1 MKMEEYLTKMKKLSD
16 KLKLAGNPISMSD
29 LTIQTLNGLDA
40 DYNPIVVKLS
50 DQDSLTWVDLQAQ
63 LLAFESRLE
72 QLNNITNLTLNA
84 SVNVVNKAEY
94 KGNKFNTNSWKGSN
108 FRGSRGGRGRGRNY
122 KPTCQVCNKV
132 GHTALNCDHRFD
144 KFYSGSNSSADGNKH
159 SAFLASPHFT
169 QYYDWYF
176 DSGASNHVAHHT
188 DKFQDLTEHN
198 DITKNLLSI
207 SKFTADNNIFVEF
220 DVDCCFVKDKLTGKC
235 DGGGEFKP
243 VQKCALEAGIQFR
256 MSCPY
261 TSQQNGRAERK
272 HRHIA
277 ELGLTLLAQA
287 NMPLSFWWEAFS
299 TAVYLINRPYN
310 KHKLQFHTTR
320 CVFLGYNNSHKG
332 YKCLNSHGKTFISR
346 HVVFNEN
353 HFPFHDGFLNTRK
366 PLQELIEIPSSSFPL
381 FPAGSP
387 NTDMTSR
394 NETITN
400 SNHEAPPL
408 ATTQIE
414 RSNNP
419 SSTAE
424 DNSAENE
431 ALPDHTLQENITITE
446 RNGGTNSA
454 ETRAEVDSVP
464 DRIETSSHQ
473 IWTRSKAGIHKP
485 KLPYIGVT
493 ETMLEEMEPR
503 NTKEALTRPQW
514 KTAMNTE
521 FQDLTEHNDITKN
534 LLSISKLTAD
544 NNIFVEFDVDCC
556 FVKDKLTGK
565 VLLRGKLK
573 DGLYQL
579 SESSPQ
585 SKDSSGLDYE
595 ETFSPVVKASTVR
608 IILSIDVHLNWD
620 IRQLDINNAFLN
632 GYLKETVFMRQPEG
646 FSDPTKPHHICKLS
660 KAIYGMKQAP
670 RAWFDRLRTALLNWG
685 FQNTKSDSSLF
696 FLRGVDHTTF
706 LLIYVDDIIITGSND
721 KFLEAFIKQLNI
733 VFSLKDLGQLH
744 YFLRIEVQRDA
755 SGLYMKQSK
764 YIKDLLR
771 KFKMENVTACPTPM
785 VTGRQFTIEGEP
797 MTDPTLFKQAMGALQ
812 YLINTRPD
820 IAFSV
825 NKLRTI
831 DHCLHIKPS
840 TDLDIT
846 GYSDADWATSIDDRK
861 SVAGQCVFLGETL
874 VSWSSRKQKVVSR
887 SSTESEYRALA
898 DLAAEIT
905 WVSSLLQEL
914 KLPQLRKPVLWC
926 DNLSAKALASNPVM
940 HARSKHIEIDVH
952 YIRDKVLQNEITIA
966 YVPSTDQ
973 IANCLTKA
981 LTHSRF
987 NQLRDKL
994 GVIISPTSLRGSV
1007 REQNP

>member
-1 MKMEEYLTKMKKLSD
+1 MAKCTFYL
-16 KLKLAGNPISMSD
+16 LKSSFSHAQELLELVHTDVWGPSPINSNYGFKYYVHFIDDCSRF
-29 LTIQTLNGLDA
+29 
-40 DYNPIVVKLS
+40 
-50 DQDSLTWVDLQAQ
+50 TWIFPL
-63 LLAFESRLE
+63 
-72 QLNNITNLTLNA
+72 
-84 SVNVVNKAEY
+84 
-94 KGNKFNTNSWKGSN
+94 
-108 FRGSRGGRGRGRNY
+108 
-122 KPTCQVCNKV
+122 
-132 GHTALNCDHRFD
+132 
-144 KFYSGSNSSADGNKH
+144 KH
-159 SAFLASPHFT
+159 KSETVHAFT
-169 QYYDWYF
+169 QF
-176 DSGASNHVAHHT
+176 KTMA
-188 DKFQDLTEHN
+188 E
-198 DITKNLLSI
+198 NLLNKKI
-207 SKFTADNNIFVEF
+207 KIIQ
-220 DVDCCFVKDKLTGKC
+220 C

-299 TAVYLINRPYN
+299 TAVYLINRLPSTINQIECPYTVLYKKEPDYSALKPFGCACYPCLRPFN

-320 CVFLGYNNSHKG
+320 CVFIGYSNSHKG

-366 PLQELIEIPSSSFPL
+366 PLQELTEIPSSCFPL
-381 FPAGSP
+381 FPAGSSGS
-387 NTDMTSR
+387 D
-394 NETITN
+394 
-400 SNHEAPPL
+400 HEAPPL
-408 ATTQIE
+408 NATQIE
-414 RSNNP
+414 RNNNP
-419 SSTAE
+419 LSTAE
-424 DNSAENE
+424 DNSTANE
-431 ALPDHTLQENITITE
+431 APTDQTLEENITTTE
-446 RNGGTNSA
+446 RNGGTDSV
-454 ETRAEVDSVP
+454 ETRAEPGSIP
-464 DRIETSSHQ
+464 AGNETSSNQ

-493 ETMLEEMEPR
+493 ETTLEEIEPR
-503 NTKEALTRPQW
+503 NTKEALARPQW
-514 KTAMNTE
+514 KTAMESE
-521 FQDLTEHNDITKN
+521 FQALISNHTWTLVPYTGQENIIDSKWVFKTKYKADG
-534 LLSISKLTAD
+534 SIERRKARLVAKGFQQTA
-544 NNIFVEFDVDCC
+544 
-556 FVKDKLTGK
+556 
-565 VLLRGKLK
+565 
-573 DGLYQL
+573 
-579 SESSPQ
+579 
-585 SKDSSGLDYE
+585 GLDYE

-608 IILSIDVHLNWD
+608 IILSIAVHLNWD

-632 GYLKETVFMRQPEG
+632 GHLKETVFMHQPEG
-646 FSDPTKPHHICKLS
+646 FSDPAKPHHICKLS
-660 KAIYGMKQAP
+660 KAIYGLKQAP
-670 RAWFDRLRTALLNWG
+670 RAWFDKLRTALLNWG

-696 FLRGVDHTTF
+696 FLRGADHTTF
-706 LLIYVDDIIITGSND
+706 LLIYVDDIIITGSSN

-744 YFLRIEVQRDA
+744 YFLGIEVQRDA

-797 MTDPTLFKQAMGALQ
+797 MTDPTLFRQAMGALQ

-825 NKLRTI
+825 NKLSQYMCSPTLEHWQGIKRIFRYLKGTI

-874 VSWSSRKQKVVSR
+874 VLWSSRKQKVVSR

-966 YVPSTDQ
+966 YVPSADQ
-973 IANCLTKA
+973 IADCLTKA

-994 GVIISPTSLRGSV
+994 GVITSPTSLRGSV
-1007 REQNP
+1007 REQDP